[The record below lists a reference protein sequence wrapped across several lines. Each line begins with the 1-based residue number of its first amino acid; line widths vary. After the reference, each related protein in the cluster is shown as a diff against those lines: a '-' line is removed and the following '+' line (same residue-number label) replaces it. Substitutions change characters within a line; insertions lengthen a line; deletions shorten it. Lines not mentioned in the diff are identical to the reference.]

1 MTMSATVLALGMVF
15 QAPADTGAV
24 LYGAWCGSCHG
35 ADGRGVSRGTVR
47 LEVPAADLADCA
59 VSSAEPEDRWIAIV
73 RDGGSSVG
81 LSMDMPAYGDAATP
95 EQLRAVVRYIRA
107 LCGEPGW
114 PPGELNLPRPFLAEK
129 AFPEN
134 EVVVEAHGRG
144 QELIYERRIGRRL
157 QVEGAARTVADSS
170 PEFSGFTAALKYNL
184 WHSLARRALVSV
196 GLEVTPPWGREPLWE
211 VEPFVAY
218 GWNPGGGAT
227 VIQGEILAPWEET
240 EGLTGGQ
247 LRLGVGHQ
255 IGRAVPMLE
264 AGWTVPRE
272 GQQTLALFPQ
282 LWFQLSR
289 LGHVAASAGV
299 ELPVAGPDPRQARLV
314 AFFLWDYGDG
324 PLNRGW

>member
-1 MTMSATVLALGMVF
+1 MTMAAAVMALGMVL

-24 LYGAWCGSCHG
+24 LYGAWCSSCHG

-47 LEVPAADLADCA
+47 LEVPAADLAECA
-59 VSSAEPEDRWIAIV
+59 VSSAEPADRWIAIV

-157 QVEGAARTVADSS
+157 QWEAAARTLADSAGG
-170 PEFSGFTAALKYNL
+170 FDGFTAALKYNV
-184 WHSLARRALVSV
+184 WHSLARRALVSI
-196 GLEVTPPWGREPLWE
+196 GLEVTPPWGRQDLWE

-218 GWNPGGGAT
+218 GWTPGGGAT